1 MTDQRQV
8 FCHPAS
14 SRWSLTNSSQNRW
27 SAYGDGNERSTLN
40 YASSARSK
48 SSSLEIT
55 PAMFCSLATVPSA
68 PSCSVTIQ
76 MSRSIAPMINRPAV
90 DIISLSSRTDDACCI
105 RGVRW
110 STRLAREISTSA
122 LQASGSRPIIVSQTS
137 SVRALV
143 SPAFF
148 RSSPASEKCKAN
160 PKLRLSAPKL
170 SPQLYEVQRFLEIFE
185 HRDDPKRSIV
195 DISRRASP
203 ACRRRERE
211 YIGLMAISSPDLK
224 AFLLTTPFFGGLSG
238 ASLDLLVSMLVER
251 RFDVGATVVAEGE
264 PGRSMFIVH
273 SGELV
278 VSKLGDS
285 RRIIRVA
292 DLEPGDFFGEM
303 TLIEMQNRSATVAAE
318 SPTVLYE
325 LTAGKLYT
333 YYKTDVHAYVI
344 VMQNINREL
353 CRRLRRAD
361 NRIAEL
367 QILHASR

>member
-1 MTDQRQV
+1 M
-8 FCHPAS
+8 PAS
-14 SRWSLTNSSQNRW
+14 ALGQG
-27 SAYGDGNERSTLN
+27 GDSGRLDPFLNE
-40 YASSARSK
+40 
-48 SSSLEIT
+48 
-55 PAMFCSLATVPSA
+55 
-68 PSCSVTIQ
+68 
-76 MSRSIAPMINRPAV
+76 
-90 DIISLSSRTDDACCI
+90 
-105 RGVRW
+105 
-110 STRLAREISTSA
+110 
-122 LQASGSRPIIVSQTS
+122 
-137 SVRALV
+137 
-143 SPAFF
+143 
-148 RSSPASEKCKAN
+148 
-160 PKLRLSAPKL
+160 
-170 SPQLYEVQRFLEIFE
+170 
-185 HRDDPKRSIV
+185 
-195 DISRRASP
+195 

-224 AFLLTTPFFGGLSG
+224 AFLLATPFFGGLSG

-251 RFDVGATVVAEGE
+251 RFDAGATVVAEGE

-285 RRIIRVA
+285 RHVIRMA

-303 TLIEMQNRSATVAAE
+303 TLIEMQNRSATVVAE

-325 LTAGKLYT
+325 LTAGKLYS

-367 QILHASR
+367 QMLDAGR